1 MNIFPAYAWN
11 TDIELQLMMQ
21 SLIVVIPIDTR
32 ALN

>member
-1 MNIFPAYAWN
+1 MNIFPAYAWKM
-11 TDIELQLMMQ
+11 DIELQLMMQ